1 MYKSVYD
8 SWSQA
13 DKKRII
19 DDNESL
25 SSKVDELR
33 LELCNANLKLEELSG
48 QKESLNQQRESLNQ
62 QREQLKNQLKNI
74 YKTVKF
80 SEDASIALDAY
91 VNYKQDCETQLKE
104 LNDHFS
110 KHKQSIDEQFR
121 KYRSSIYV
129 RCRNIILLISLALTC
144 LFGSIT
150 LYLYSSN
157 TDYIEDIQY
166 LNEDISTMNGQIE
179 KLNKDNK
186 RLQSDYDEA
195 SSAISNYKSELNS
208 FKTKYNECEST
219 LKSSTVNNNLKNR
232 RK

>member
-19 DDNESL
+19 DDNKSL

-33 LELCNANLKLEELSG
+33 IELYNANLKIEELNS
-48 QKESLNQQRESLNQ
+48 QKESLNKQRESLNQ
-62 QREQLKNQLKNI
+62 QREQLKESLNKQRESLNQQREQLKESLNKQRESLNKQSEQLKDNLKDL

-104 LNDHFS
+104 LNDKFS
-110 KHKQSIDEQFR
+110 KYKQNIDEQFR
-121 KYRSSIYV
+121 KYRSNIYT
-129 RCRNIILLISLALTC
+129 RCRNIIMLISLVLTC

-150 LYLYSSN
+150 LYLY
-157 TDYIEDIQY
+157 
-166 LNEDISTMNGQIE
+166 L
-179 KLNKDNK
+179 
-186 RLQSDYDEA
+186 
-195 SSAISNYKSELNS
+195 
-208 FKTKYNECEST
+208 FK
-219 LKSSTVNNNLKNR
+219 
-232 RK
+232 

>member
-1 MYKSVYD
+1 MYKSIYD

-13 DKKRII
+13 DKRQII
-19 DDNESL
+19 DDNKRL
-25 SSKVDELR
+25 SSQVDTLQ
-33 LELCNANLKLEELSG
+33 LELHSANLKLEDID
-48 QKESLNQQRESLNQ
+48 QQRESLDKQIKSLNQ
-62 QREQLKNQLKNI
+62 QREQLKDNLKDI

-91 VNYKQDCETQLKE
+91 INYKQDCETQLKE

-110 KHKQSIDEQFR
+110 KHKQNIDEQFR
-121 KYRSSIYV
+121 KYRSNIYA

-157 TDYIEDIQY
+157 ADYIEDIST
-166 LNEDISTMNGQIE
+166 ISSQIE

-186 RLQSDYDEA
+186 KLRSDYDEA
-195 SSAISNYKSELNS
+195 SSAISNYKSEVNS

-219 LKSSTVNNNLKNR
+219 LSTLKSSTANKNLKNN

>member
-1 MYKSVYD
+1 MYKSIYD

-33 LELCNANLKLEELSG
+33 LELRNANLKLEELSG

-121 KYRSSIYV
+121 KYRSSIYA

-157 TDYIEDIQY
+157 TDYTE
-166 LNEDISTMNGQIE
+166 EISTMSSKI
-179 KLNKDNK
+179 KILNKDNK
-186 RLQSDYDEA
+186 QLQSDYDEL
-195 SSAISNYKSELNS
+195 SSAIINYKNEIINYKSELNS
-208 FKTKYNECEST
+208 FKTKYNECKST